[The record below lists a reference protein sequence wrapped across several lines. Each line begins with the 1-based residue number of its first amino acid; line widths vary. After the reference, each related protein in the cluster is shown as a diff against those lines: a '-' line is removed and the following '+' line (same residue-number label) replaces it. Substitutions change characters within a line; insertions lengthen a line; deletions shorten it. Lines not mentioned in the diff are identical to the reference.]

1 MSVTNQAP
9 TEPATNPETMMPI
22 VTPAR
27 TVEPTVNHIQL
38 PEADVT
44 HDRTPV
50 LAENPE
56 VMSVPIKNPTF
67 RPVPAP
73 RRRNRVVSISPA
85 DIQESATKNKTDCDD
100 GKRNCSQS
108 DQSAVQIVSSTDV
121 VPHPSISTVPTALNT
136 VNPLKSEP
144 ESQTLR

>member
-44 HDRTPV
+44 HAKLPMPD
-50 LAENPE
+50 ENPE
-56 VMSVPIKNPTF
+56 LMSVPMKNPTF

-85 DIQESATKNKTDCDD
+85 GIQESATKSKTDCDD
-100 GKRNCSQS
+100 GKQNCSQS